1 MEDSTIKKIMI
12 TGSAA
17 QSMDPG
23 THEDSNNDIKRRG
36 GGRRGKTLK
45 VKATLMGA
53 GTSPGT
59 LVQLASSRVPGPES
73 HAVGVSSPSTE
84 AGAPVG
90 KIAPSIGGST
100 PKVVLSKT
108 QKKSKV
114 LFTAPKPVA
123 APEKRKKTLK
133 KVRVN
138 LQGLTRK
145 LKRANKIRRSAT
157 DKSIGD
163 IKKELVKM
171 ELVKPGTTAPEDV
184 LRQIYSDVETMKK
197 RAL

>member
-1 MEDSTIKKIMI
+1 MED
-12 TGSAA
+12 
-17 QSMDPG
+17 DP
-23 THEDSNNDIKRRG
+23 SIKRVQITAAAANNMESDDTPIVRG
-36 GGRRGKTLK
+36 GSRGRKKNLR
-45 VKATLMGA
+45 VKANLVGA

-59 LVQLASSRVPGPES
+59 LVQLASSHTPGPES
-73 HAVGVSSPSTE
+73 MAVGVSSPITD

-90 KIAPSIGGST
+90 KIAPSLGGA
-100 PKVVLSKT
+100 PPRVILSKT
-108 QKKSKV
+108 QKKGKV
-114 LFTAPKPVA
+114 LFTAPKPLLI
-123 APEKRKKTLK
+123 PEKRKKTLK

-138 LQGLTRK
+138 LRGLTRK
-145 LKRANKIRRSAT
+145 LKKANKIRRSAT

-163 IKKELVKM
+163 IKKELIKM